1 MEELKLNQ
9 AQEQRLQVIEDLRKE
24 GIDPYGSRYDRTHTA
39 AQANDFFAKS
49 EAAAEGE
56 EKFTCG
62 PVKVAGRLVSKR
74 GQGKTAFGHIQDQS
88 GKLQIYFRK
97 DVMGEENYKHIK
109 RLYAGDIIGVE
120 GNLFR
125 TQKGEVSVK
134 AEKMVILSKS
144 VNPPPEKWHGLTD
157 VELRYRQRYVD
168 LMANPEVRE
177 TFMKRSLIVQTIR
190 EIMTEKDFLEVET
203 PMMHSIA
210 GGAAARP
217 FITHHNTLDME
228 LYLRIAP
235 ELYLKRL
242 LVGGFER
249 VFEINRN
256 FRNEGISIKH
266 NPEFTM
272 MEVYQAFGNMQ
283 SMLELTEDVI
293 CGAAEKFYPDMKV
306 TYEETELD
314 FSRPWKRVKMV
325 DLVRDLTGC
334 QELSYS
340 CDRELAATEAKKLG
354 VHVEKS
360 HSSAK
365 IIVNIFEEK
374 IEETLINPTFVTDYP
389 KENSPLAKAKAD
401 DPATVDRFELFIYGR
416 EIANAFSEL
425 NDPEEQRARFEDQIK
440 QREAGDDE
448 AHQMDTDYVNALRY
462 GMPPAGGL
470 GIGIDRVVMLL
481 TNSSSIRDVILFP
494 TLRKRSAGS
503 LKAEEEENES

>member
-9 AQEQRLQVIEDLRKE
+9 AQEQRLQIIEDLRKE
-24 GIDPYGSRYDRTHTA
+24 GVDPYGSRYDRTHTA
-39 AQANDFFAKS
+39 AQANDLFEKS
-49 EAAAEGE
+49 EAASEVK

-177 TFMKRSLIVQTIR
+177 TFMKRSLILQKIR
-190 EIMTEKDFLEVET
+190 EIMTQKDFLEVET
-203 PMMHSIA
+203 PMMHSVA

-217 FITHHNTLDME
+217 FITHHNTLDMD

-249 VFEINRN
+249 VFEINRS

-272 MEVYQAFGNMQ
+272 MEVYQAYGDME

-314 FSRPWKRVKMV
+314 FSRPWKRVKMI

-334 QELSYS
+334 QELSFT
-340 CDRELAATEAKKLG
+340 CDRALAEAEAKKLG

-374 IEETLINPTFVTDYP
+374 IEETLINPTFVTEYP
-389 KENSPLAKAKAD
+389 KEISPLAKAKAD
-401 DPATVDRFELFIYGR
+401 DPSTVDRFELFIYGR
-416 EIANAFSEL
+416 ETANAFSEL
-425 NDPEEQRARFEDQIK
+425 NDSEEQKARFEDQIK

-470 GIGIDRVVMLL
+470 GIGIDRVMMFL

-494 TLRKRSAGS
+494 TLRKRSAGGQKS
-503 LKAEEEENES
+503 EEEESES